1 VVLAALAFAAYH
13 PLRGATGTI
22 EWPVFASLFVAG
34 LYFGGLYVVRGF
46 GIAVAAHASYDIV
59 VAAVSQPAG

>member
-1 VVLAALAFAAYH
+1 
-13 PLRGATGTI
+13 
-22 EWPVFASLFVAG
+22 
-34 LYFGGLYVVRGF
+34 VRGF